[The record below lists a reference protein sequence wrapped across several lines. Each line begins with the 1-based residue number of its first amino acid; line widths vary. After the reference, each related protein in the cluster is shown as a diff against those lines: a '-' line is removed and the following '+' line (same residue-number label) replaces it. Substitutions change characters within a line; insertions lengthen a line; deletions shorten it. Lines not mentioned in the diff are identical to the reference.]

1 MITLG
6 AVLGLILEAA
16 LGLLVGAA
24 VTAQYP
30 GLSLGGHQLPRLLC
44 LHLTEARQDCLLFSC
59 LKVLIREIEF
69 LSSWPEESLLLQI
82 TIINFDHT
90 HTTHLHPLI
99 KFNFDILIVKKKFNF
114 KLNFYAF
121 V

>member
-30 GLSLGGHQLPRLLC
+30 GLSLGGHQLLRLLC

-69 LSSWPEESLLLQI
+69 LSSWLEESLLQI

-99 KFNFDILIVKKKFNF
+99 KINFVRLQKKFNF
-114 KLNFYAF
+114 KVNF

>member
-24 VTAQYP
+24 VTAHYP
-30 GLSLGGHQLPRLLC
+30 GLSLGGHRLPRLLC

-69 LSSWPEESLLLQI
+69 LSSWLEESLLQI

-99 KFNFDILIVKKKFNF
+99 KINFVRLQKKFNF
-114 KLNFYAF
+114 KVNF

>member
-30 GLSLGGHQLPRLLC
+30 GLSLGGHQLLRLLC

-69 LSSWPEESLLLQI
+69 LSSWPGESLLQV

-90 HTTHLHPLI
+90 RTTPSPP
-99 KFNFDILIVKKKFNF
+99 D
-114 KLNFYAF
+114 
-121 V
+121 